1 MSREAEVEEEERA
14 FERRVVRDSRLSGC
28 SCTELAPAVFWCKAS
43 DDAGGSRGSRE
54 EDEGEEART
63 EGEEEGSRWPCRG

>member
-14 FERRVVRDSRLSGC
+14 FERREVRDSRLSGC
-28 SCTELAPAVFWCKAS
+28 SCTELAPAVRCKAS
-43 DDAGGSRGSRE
+43 DAGGSRGSRE